1 MESSTT
7 NFSSPA
13 EIAAEVPEY
22 LTYLMLFILTVGI
35 PLVIIPALMVIV
47 TVVKS
52 KKMQINKNFF
62 LVNLVLA
69 DMGVVLV
76 QWCTNGLLMVLYLL
90 GLTVDANCTLLLTSA
105 IALVIASKLMFLPMC
120 VDRFIHIAFPFTYKR
135 IVTTKAITVTI
146 IALWMV
152 AIFMSYFLIYDQPFE
167 YIPSLG
173 ICKPKQINILYQ
185 LILVGSFFI
194 PVLPISITSV
204 YLRYRIIKS
213 NNFFHSVKRNVA
225 QERRSLKA
233 GRLAEI
239 LQEQVKPTLSVF
251 ILGGTDA
258 VVDMLFVLVSAIASF
273 LSPTN
278 TMVYIVTT
286 QFMAIPMHY
295 IQAVNHSIVYN
306 KNIRE
311 KIIIGCKQGCNKQSK
326 VIVLNRDAHIR
337 TQPHTK

>member
-1 MESSTT
+1 MESNTT

-13 EIAAEVPEY
+13 EPAAEVPEY
-22 LTYLMLFILTVGI
+22 LTYLMLFILSMAI
-35 PLVIIPALMVIV
+35 PLVIIPALMVVVIV
-47 TVVKS
+47 MKN

-62 LVNLVLA
+62 LINLVLA

-90 GLTVDANCTLLLTSA
+90 GLTVDANCTLILTPA

-120 VDRFIHIAFPFTYKR
+120 MDRFIHIAFPFSYKR
-135 IVTTKAITVTI
+135 IVTTKAIIITI
-146 IALWMV
+146 IGLWMV
-152 AIFMSYFLIYDQPFE
+152 AISMSYFLVYDQPFE
-167 YIPSLG
+167 YISSMG

-185 LILVGSFFI
+185 LILLGSFFM
-194 PVLPISITSV
+194 PVLPITITSI

-213 NNFFHSVKRNVA
+213 NRFFHSVKRNAA
-225 QERRSLKA
+225 QERKSFRA
-233 GRLAEI
+233 GRLAET
-239 LQEQVKPTLSVF
+239 LQEQMKPTLSVF

-258 VVDMLFVLVSAIASF
+258 VVDILFVLVSAIATF

-278 TMVYIVTT
+278 TMVYIITT

-295 IQAVNHSIVYN
+295 VQSVNHSLVYN

-326 VIVLNRDAHIR
+326 VIVLNRDAHIC
-337 TQPHTK
+337 T

>member
-1 MESSTT
+1 MESNTT

-13 EIAAEVPEY
+13 EPAAEVPEY
-22 LTYLMLFILTVGI
+22 LTYLMLFILSMAI
-35 PLVIIPALMVIV
+35 PLVIIPALMVVVIV
-47 TVVKS
+47 MKN

-62 LVNLVLA
+62 LINLVLA

-90 GLTVDANCTLLLTSA
+90 GLTVDANCTLILTPA

-120 VDRFIHIAFPFTYKR
+120 MDRFIHIAFPFSYKR
-135 IVTTKAITVTI
+135 IVTTKAIIVTI
-146 IALWMV
+146 IGLWMV
-152 AIFMSYFLIYDQPFE
+152 AISMSYFLVYDQPFE
-167 YIPSLG
+167 YISSLG

-185 LILVGSFFI
+185 LILLGSFFM
-194 PVLPISITSV
+194 PVLPITITSI

-213 NNFFHSVKRNVA
+213 NRFFHSVKRNAA
-225 QERRSLKA
+225 QERKSFRA
-233 GRLAEI
+233 GRLAET
-239 LQEQVKPTLSVF
+239 LQEQIKPTLSVF

-258 VVDMLFVLVSAIASF
+258 VVDILFVLVSAIATF

-278 TMVYIVTT
+278 TMVYIITT

-295 IQAVNHSIVYN
+295 VQSVNHSLVYN

-326 VIVLNRDAHIR
+326 VIVLNRDAHIC
-337 TQPHTK
+337 T